1 MRNQSRLVNAQAQLT
16 SGKRIMRPSDDP
28 MGTAKV
34 LTLKSH
40 MAALTRY
47 RSSAVGAQPG
57 MQLSASALEQGGA
70 VIGDAKSI
78 ILQGLNGT
86 LSDEDRQSLAAELKL
101 QLDQLLDIANTT
113 LGGKHLFSGTKVSGE
128 AYALNGASQKSGYS
142 YQGTEAASSVEIGN
156 NVRTETL
163 LSGQEAFGKFE
174 YSGISF
180 AGLTGLGKGI
190 RANEGVGFE
199 EVILRH
205 DSTIG
210 APGAGVTLA
219 NGGAD
224 NTILG
229 PHTLT
234 IDGVN
239 GTVTLD
245 GGGPLAI
252 PQPGDA
258 NYTDFI
264 VTNQDGAEVHLDFS
278 AYAGGSNTAALTG
291 EGSISIDGAT
301 FTPLTLAETDLQL
314 IDGRS
319 GAVLHVDT
327 TQVTRAGV
335 ELVGFDGA
343 ANVFDALKGA
353 ISDLENGQGLK
364 ADEMAA
370 RLEMRLGEIDRNHE
384 NMLQSISVLGSRLSR
399 IEAALG
405 TLDSMET
412 ELASHLSAVQDVD
425 LAAVVTDA
433 TQAEQTM
440 QLAQMA
446 GSRLMQNSLLNFL
459 R

>member
-1 MRNQSRLVNAQAQLT
+1 M
-16 SGKRIMRPSDDP
+16 
-28 MGTAKV
+28 
-34 LTLKSH
+34 
-40 MAALTRY
+40 
-47 RSSAVGAQPG
+47 
-57 MQLSASALEQGGA
+57 EQGGA
-70 VIGDAKSI
+70 VIGDAKSL

-86 LSDEDRQSLAAELKL
+86 LSQEDRESLATELKL
-101 QLDQLLDIANTT
+101 QLDQLLDVANTT
-113 LGGKHLFSGTKVSGE
+113 LGGKRLFSGTNVSAE
-128 AYALNGASQKSGYS
+128 AYTQSGSGPDASYS

-163 LSGQEAFGKFE
+163 LSGQEAFGRFE
-174 YSGISF
+174 YSGVSF

-199 EVILRH
+199 ELTLRH
-205 DSTIG
+205 DSTVG
-210 APGAGVTLA
+210 APGAGVSLA
-219 NGGAD
+219 NGGAE

-229 PHTLT
+229 AHTLT
-234 IDGVN
+234 IDGVT

-245 GGGPLAI
+245 GGGPIAI

-258 NYTDFI
+258 DYTDFV

-278 AYAGGSNTAALTG
+278 AYAGGSSTATLTG
-291 EGSISIDGAT
+291 EGSISIDGT
-301 FTPLTLAETDLQL
+301 NFSPLTLTETDLQL
-314 IDGRS
+314 IDKQS

-327 TQVTRAGV
+327 TKVTRAGV

-353 ISDLENGQGLK
+353 INDLENGHDLK
-364 ADEMAA
+364 ANEMAA

-399 IEAALG
+399 IESALG
-405 TLDSMET
+405 TLDGMET
-412 ELASHLSAVQDVD
+412 ELASHLSAVEDVD
-425 LAAVVTDA
+425 LASVVTDA

>member
-1 MRNQSRLVNAQAQLT
+1 
-16 SGKRIMRPSDDP
+16 

-47 RSSAVGAQPG
+47 RSSAVGVQPG

-86 LSDEDRQSLAAELKL
+86 LSDADRQSLAAELKL

-174 YSGISF
+174 YSGVSF

-229 PHTLT
+229 AHTLT

-258 NYTDFI
+258 NYTDFV

-278 AYAGGSNTAALTG
+278 GYAGGSNTAALTG

-412 ELASHLSAVQDVD
+412 ELASHLSSVQDAD
-425 LAAVVTDA
+425 LASVVTDA

>member
-1 MRNQSRLVNAQAQLT
+1 
-16 SGKRIMRPSDDP
+16 
-28 MGTAKV
+28 
-34 LTLKSH
+34 
-40 MAALTRY
+40 
-47 RSSAVGAQPG
+47 

-86 LSDEDRQSLAAELKL
+86 LSDEDRQSLAVELKL

-113 LGGKHLFSGTKVSGE
+113 LGGKHLFSGTKVSSE
-128 AYALNGASQKSGYS
+128 AYGLNSASQKSGYS

-174 YSGISF
+174 YSGVSF

-199 EVILRH
+199 EVTLRH

-219 NGGAD
+219 NGGAG

-229 PHTLT
+229 AHTLT

-258 NYTDFI
+258 NYTDFV

-291 EGSISIDGAT
+291 EGSISIDGVT

-314 IDGRS
+314 IDGQS

-327 TQVTRAGV
+327 TKVNRAGV

>member
-28 MGTAKV
+28 TGTAKV

-40 MAALTRY
+40 IAALSRY

-57 MQLSASALEQGGA
+57 MQLSASALEQGGS
-70 VIGDAKSI
+70 VISDAKSL

-86 LSDEDRQSLAAELKL
+86 LSEEDRTSLATELRL
-101 QLDQLLDIANTT
+101 QLDQRLDISNTT
-113 LGGKHLFSGTKVSGE
+113 LGGKHLFSGTNVSGQ
-128 AYALNGASQKSGYS
+128 AYEMSGTSADARYS
-142 YQGTEAASSVEIGN
+142 FKGTEAASSVEIGN

-174 YSGISF
+174 YSGVSF
-180 AGLTGLGKGI
+180 AGLTGLGQGI
-190 RANEGVGFE
+190 RANEGTGFE
-199 EVILRH
+199 DVTLRH
-205 DSTIG
+205 DSTSG
-210 APGAGVTLA
+210 APGAGVILA
-219 NGGAD
+219 GGGAE

-229 PHTLT
+229 DHTLT
-234 IDGVN
+234 IDGVA

-245 GGGPLAI
+245 GGGPLAL
-252 PQPGDA
+252 PLVGDPDF
-258 NYTDFI
+258 TDFV
-264 VTNQDGAEVHLDFS
+264 VTNEDGAEVHLDFS
-278 AYAGGSNTAALTG
+278 AYTGGSSTATLSGA
-291 EGSISIDGAT
+291 GSISIDGTNFTALT
-301 FTPLTLAETDLQL
+301 FTETDLQL
-314 IDGRS
+314 IDKKS
-319 GAVLHVDT
+319 GVVLHVDT
-327 TQVTRAGV
+327 TNVNRAGV

-353 ISDLENGQGLK
+353 INDLENGHDLK

-384 NMLQSISVLGSRLSR
+384 NMLQSISVLGARLSR

-405 TLDSMET
+405 TLDGMDT
-412 ELASHLSAVQDVD
+412 ELASHLSAVEDAD
-425 LAAVVTDA
+425 LASVVTDA